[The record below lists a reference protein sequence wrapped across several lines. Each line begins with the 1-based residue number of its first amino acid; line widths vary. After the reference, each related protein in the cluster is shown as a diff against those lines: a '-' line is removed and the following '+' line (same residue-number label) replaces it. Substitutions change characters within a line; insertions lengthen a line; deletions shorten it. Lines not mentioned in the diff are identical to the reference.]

1 MAASTTVAGR
11 PDSLIVTERS
21 SSSPR
26 TSVSPARCSKRL
38 RLTVPEESI
47 TEVASTPVTRPIGQ
61 KIRRRATTSTMSP
74 SARGA
79 AVPTRSAIST
89 SRTLPTRS
97 PLGSKTVSPA
107 SRETYA
113 RVTVVTKPPRWR
125 SSASCRTAVS
135 MRALASSGWR
145 KATVAVVTA
154 PGPDQLSYEV
164 VDVFAPHPFSG
175 NQLAVVLDAGD
186 LTGEQCQA
194 LAAEFGFSE
203 STFVSAPADDT
214 ADYRV
219 RIFTPRTEL
228 PFAGHPSVGTA
239 HTLVRLGR
247 LPAGVLR
254 QECGAGVV
262 EVEIEGDGARLTG
275 GTVSL
280 RPGPEVT
287 ALAAALGLGPDDV
300 TGRPAHL
307 VGCGIDF
314 AQLEVRPGAA
324 ARAVPDAAALTALL
338 PGVQGGVSVL
348 EWDGATRAGTVRVF
362 ADGLDFEEDPATG
375 SAALGTGIWLAAEGL
390 AGDGVTEY
398 RLAQGALARRPS
410 GLARR
415 VVVAGG
421 AVTEVSVAGAV
432 RPLAHGP

>member
-1 MAASTTVAGR
+1 
-11 PDSLIVTERS
+11 
-21 SSSPR
+21 
-26 TSVSPARCSKRL
+26 
-38 RLTVPEESI
+38 
-47 TEVASTPVTRPIGQ
+47 
-61 KIRRRATTSTMSP
+61 
-74 SARGA
+74 
-79 AVPTRSAIST
+79 
-89 SRTLPTRS
+89 
-97 PLGSKTVSPA
+97 
-107 SRETYA
+107 
-113 RVTVVTKPPRWR
+113 
-125 SSASCRTAVS
+125 
-135 MRALASSGWR
+135 MRALASSGSK

-154 PGPDQLSYEV
+154 PRPDQLAFEV
-164 VDVFAPHPFSG
+164 VDVFAPRPFSG

-186 LTGEQCQA
+186 LSTEQCQA
-194 LAAEFGFSE
+194 LAAEFGYSE
-203 STFVSAPADDT
+203 STFVSAPTGDA

-219 RIFTPRTEL
+219 RIFTPHTEL

-262 EVEIEGDGARLTG
+262 EVAVEADGARLTG
-275 GTVSL
+275 GAVSL
-280 RPGPEVT
+280 RPGPDVA
-287 ALAAALGLGPDDV
+287 ALAVAVGLGPADV

-314 AQLEVRPGAA
+314 AQLEVRPGAS
-324 ARAVPDAAALTALL
+324 ARAVPDPAALTALL

-348 EWDGATRAGTVRVF
+348 EWDGATRTGTVRVF

-390 AGDGVTEY
+390 AGEGMTEY
-398 RLAQGALARRPS
+398 RLAQGAAVGRPS
-410 GLARR
+410 ELAGR

-432 RPLAHGP
+432 RPIATGTIRVPR